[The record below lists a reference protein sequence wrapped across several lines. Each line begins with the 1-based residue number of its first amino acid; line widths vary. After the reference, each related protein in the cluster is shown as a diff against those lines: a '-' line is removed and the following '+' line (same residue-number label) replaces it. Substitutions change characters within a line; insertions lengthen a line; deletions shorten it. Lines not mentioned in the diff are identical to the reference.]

1 MSERKS
7 KVFIT
12 QDQYMRG
19 DEGEWKAKFDLSTA
33 AEYGQL
39 IFLFGHGPVALM
51 PGALRDGIIERLTQ
65 EEFDWREDYVLNLG
79 DNTIA
84 GALGFT
90 IAKRF
95 DADGVRFLR
104 WDRRRHAYDV
114 VHYEG

>member
-1 MSERKS
+1 MNGNRPR
-7 KVFIT
+7 VFIT
-12 QDQYMRG
+12 QDQYTRG

-51 PGALRDGIIERLTQ
+51 PGALRDGIIERLST
-65 EEFDWREDYVLNLG
+65 EAFDWREDYILNLG

-84 GALGFT
+84 GALALTAGR
-90 IAKRF
+90 RF
-95 DADGVRFLR
+95 GAEALRFLR

-114 VHYEG
+114 IHYEG